1 MAGRVSC
8 QGNSYVATLVSKY
21 CQKKNKRGQG
31 GWQGKL
37 VEKQLRGNTSIKV
50 LSEGEQEGVRVA
62 GRVSC

>member
-1 MAGRVSC
+1 M
-8 QGNSYVATLVSKY
+8 ATLVSKY

-37 VEKQLRGNTSIKV
+37 LEKQLHGNTSIKV
-50 LSEGEQEGVRVA
+50 LSEEEQEGVTVA